1 MPKSDALQGALDLL
15 VLKVLLRRSSL
26 HGYAIMTA
34 IQEISDDALRVEE
47 GSLYPALHRME
58 EEGWVRARWI
68 NKANG
73 RRARIYELSPAGKKQ
88 LAAEE
93 ARWNHV
99 TAAVNRV
106 LRMA

>member
-1 MPKSDALQGALDLL
+1 MPKPDTLQGALDLL
-15 VLKVLLRRSSL
+15 ILKILFHRSPL

-58 EEGWVRARWI
+58 KADWLRGRWI
-68 NKANG
+68 QKPNG

-88 LAAEE
+88 LEAEE
-93 ARWNHV
+93 GRWNHV

>member
-1 MPKSDALQGALDLL
+1 MSKSDALQGALDLL
-15 VLKVLLRRSSL
+15 VLKVLMRRSPL

-34 IQEISDDALRVEE
+34 IREISDDALRVEE

-58 EEGWVRARWI
+58 EAGWVRARWI
-68 NKANG
+68 NNPNG
-73 RRARIYELSPAGKKQ
+73 RRVRIYQLSPAGKKQ
-88 LAAEE
+88 LVGEE